1 MNEVPDK
8 VSRCEV
14 IGDVGQRLAG
24 VSTLAMACF
33 LEGVVPTDLP
43 LTKLQVE
50 RVTDELSL
58 IGRESP
64 LVAYQFC
71 LARLSVGPQEQEAGV

>member
-8 VSRCEV
+8 LSRGRIV
-14 IGDVGQRLAG
+14 GDVRQRLAG
-24 VSTLAMACF
+24 VSTLSMACF

-43 LTKLQVE
+43 LTKRQAE
-50 RVTDELSL
+50 RVADELSL
-58 IGRESP
+58 IGQESP

-71 LARLSVGPQEQEAGV
+71 LARLSEGPQEQEAGI

>member
-1 MNEVPDK
+1 MNKVPDK
-8 VSRCEV
+8 LSQGGTV
-14 IGDVGQRLAG
+14 GDVSKRLAQ

-71 LARLSVGPQEQEAGV
+71 LARLSEGPQEQEAGV